1 MANPFVSLAE
11 KQLLQGNYPEALRI
25 ARMGLTLSADDPFLW
40 EIAAHCAS
48 QLGDD
53 DGAADCW
60 RRVVDLAPATA
71 YAYSD
76 LGMVLERQGRFVEA
90 ETLYRNALE
99 LSPDYAAAHCNLGAL
114 LADLGREAEAEA
126 CYRAALAI
134 DPDFQQARMNLGLL
148 LLIQQRFAEGWP
160 LYEGRLYIH
169 STPGVPPS
177 SRCPQWHG
185 ETLRGKTIL
194 VVPEQGLGDALQ
206 FCRYIPWLKAQ
217 GAARVTLACW
227 PSQQS
232 VMKTLA
238 GADEVVSLADLKPQ
252 VGTHDFWTFLLSLP
266 LHAQTDL
273 ANIPARVP
281 YLFADPARVAVHA
294 PLLAGDGLRVGIVWR
309 GNPQHPNDGDRSLP
323 GLDVLAPLWSIA
335 GVRFFSLQKSDD
347 PLPAA
352 PSGLPLVDLA
362 PAIGDFSD
370 TAALLSQLDLLIT
383 VDSAVAHLAGA
394 LGVPCW
400 ILLPHFKTD
409 WRWLRAR
416 SDSPWYPKTR
426 LFRQPRRGDWETP
439 VAELAI
445 ALQHLGAA
453 LDGRCAGASLLARAL

>member
-1 MANPFVSLAE
+1 MANPFVSNAE
-11 KQLLQGNYPEALRI
+11 KQLLQGNFPEAWRV
-25 ARMGLTLSADDPFLW
+25 ARMGLTLSADDPSLW
-40 EIAAHCAS
+40 EIAAHCAC

-60 RRVVDLAPATA
+60 RRVIDLAPATA

-76 LGMVLERQGRFVEA
+76 LGMVLERQGLTVEA
-90 ETLYRNALE
+90 EALYRTALE

-114 LADLGREAEAEA
+114 LADLGREPEAES

-169 STPGVPPS
+169 STPGAPPS
-177 SRCPQWHG
+177 SRCTQWRG
-185 ETLRGKTIL
+185 EPLAGKAIL
-194 VVPEQGLGDALQ
+194 IVPEQGLGDALQ
-206 FCRYIPWLKAQ
+206 FCRYLPWLKAQ
-217 GAARVTLACW
+217 GAACVTLACW
-227 PSQQS
+227 PSQHALLQ
-232 VMKTLA
+232 TLA
-238 GADEVVSLADLKPQ
+238 GADEVVALADLKPQ
-252 VGTHDFWTFLLSLP
+252 VGTHDYWTFLLSLP
-266 LHAQTDL
+266 LHARTDL
-273 ANIPARVP
+273 SNIPAAVP
-281 YLFADPARVAVHA
+281 YLSADPARVAAHA
-294 PLLAGDGLRVGIVWR
+294 PLLAGDGLRVGVVWR

-323 GLDVLAPLWSIA
+323 GLEVLAPLWSVA
-335 GVRFFSLQKSDD
+335 GARFFSLQKSDA
-347 PLPAA
+347 PLSAVPA
-352 PSGLPLVDLA
+352 GLPLIDLA
-362 PAIGDFSD
+362 PAIDDFSD
-370 TAALLSQLDLLIT
+370 TAALLCQLDLLIS

-409 WRWLRAR
+409 WRWLRGR

-439 VAELAI
+439 VAELAM
-445 ALQHLGAA
+445 ALRQFKKEADRRSQDSVVA
-453 LDGRCAGASLLARAL
+453 